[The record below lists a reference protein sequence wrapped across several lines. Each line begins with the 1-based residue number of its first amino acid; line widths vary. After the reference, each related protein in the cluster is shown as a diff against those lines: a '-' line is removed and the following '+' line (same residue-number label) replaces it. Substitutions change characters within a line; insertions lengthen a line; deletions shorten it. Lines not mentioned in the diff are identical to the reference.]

1 MRIGSCAAAGVL
13 LLACSHP
20 SGRDPAT
27 VPAVDAS
34 TRWTSPP
41 DTAAPARTRSLV
53 EARHAIRGREGEPA
67 ESVYREIRVL
77 NGVSADRLLRIM
89 DVGYGR
95 SLGVGCGHCHVEG
108 EWEREDSSR
117 KEVAREMIR
126 MVRHLNTDHL
136 AKIEGLRSDTARV
149 NCTTCHRGTTKPALN
164 LDEPPR
170 TAGR

>member
-1 MRIGSCAAAGVL
+1 MGLPRRALISVL
-13 LLACSHP
+13 LLGCSRA
-20 SGRDPAT
+20 SGGTPTT
-27 VPAVDAS
+27 VQVADAL

-41 DTAAPARTRSLV
+41 DTAAGARARQV
-53 EARHAIRGREGEPA
+53 AEARQAIRGREEEPA

-77 NGVSADRLLRIM
+77 NGVPVGRLLRIM

-95 SLGVGCGHCHVEG
+95 SLGVGCAHCHVEG

-126 MVRHLNTDHL
+126 LVRHLNTEHL
-136 AKIEGLRSDTARV
+136 AEIKGLRSDTARV
-149 NCTTCHRGTTKPALN
+149 NCTTCHRGTTKPALS
-164 LDEPPR
+164 LDEPPL